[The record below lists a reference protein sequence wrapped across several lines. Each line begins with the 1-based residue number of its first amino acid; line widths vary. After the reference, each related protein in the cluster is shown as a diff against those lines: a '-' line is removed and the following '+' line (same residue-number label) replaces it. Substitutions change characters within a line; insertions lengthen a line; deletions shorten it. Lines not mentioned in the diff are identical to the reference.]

1 MTDEQRDT
9 LIAWLT
15 RQIEAASIDYD
26 DCIKRGLSHS
36 AERLW
41 GAMGR
46 AARGQAAAGRG
57 AAILLNNPTESLY
70 NQWVCW
76 RAGEDTSSVPW
87 PGGGSR

>member
-41 GAMGR
+41 GR
-46 AARGQAAAGRG
+46 
-57 AAILLNNPTESLY
+57 
-70 NQWVCW
+70 WVALHEVKQ
-76 RAGEDTSSVPW
+76 RLGEAPPSC
-87 PGGGSR
+87 